1 MKLDQL
7 RKVIREEVRSAI
19 KEELQEVLTEAVK
32 VASTPTKQT
41 FYTSNTASAIPTKV
55 AKPSKMNPVAG
66 KRQGTLEEM
75 LNQTRSEMTNEDYKT
90 VISGTS
96 DMVSKPNFASS
107 MANQMGMS
115 GPQPG
120 LDLSSLDFIKKAKQI
135 FDKAESKGKNKL

>member
-32 VASTPTKQT
+32 VASTPTKQSV
-41 FYTSNTASAIPTKV
+41 YQAA
-55 AKPSKMNPVAG
+55 PSKPIVSKVAG

-75 LNQTRSEMTNEDYKT
+75 LNQTKASMTNEDYRT

-96 DMVSKPNFASS
+96 DMVTKPNFASS

-135 FDKAESKGKNKL
+135 FDKAESKGKTKL

>member
-41 FYTSNTASAIPTKV
+41 LNQYTKAPTPIKEV
-55 AKPSKMNPVAG
+55 PRTG

-75 LNQTRSEMTNEDYKT
+75 LNQTRAEMTNEDYKT

-96 DMVSKPNFASS
+96 DMVTKPNFASS
-107 MANQMGMS
+107 MASQMGMS

-135 FDKAESKGKNKL
+135 FDKAESKGKTKL